1 MAWISAFTEHR
12 ARLGAE
18 RQEKQRTPVTVTAV
32 HRSNETSTPV
42 TMTGALE
49 PPLTPIGTIRP
60 LRRVFKKEDQR
71 EAKEVTRLV
80 WPLFPS

>member
-49 PPLTPIGTIRP
+49 PPL
-60 LRRVFKKEDQR
+60 
-71 EAKEVTRLV
+71 
-80 WPLFPS
+80 